1 MERQN
6 NEKSTGIGSGPFNEA
21 QRQDAQGL
29 ARCEGR
35 GIAGAP
41 PPSSS
46 DCYKIGTW
54 NVRSLN
60 QPGKM
65 GNVLQ
70 EMVRMKM
77 DILGVAETFWD
88 GNGEFST
95 NIPGTKDSFRVLY
108 SGGDK
113 KRRGVGVILRGMIG
127 NAVMHYE
134 AISDRIMLLRLQA
147 TPVNMLVIQVY
158 APCEDEED
166 DKKDKFYEMLD
177 QVIADNRKGRE
188 CLIVMGDFNGKV
200 GENREEDIVGPF
212 GLGSRN
218 ENGQYVV
225 DFCTRHKLH
234 VTNTWFQQKISAQ
247 HTWVSP
253 DGVTKNQIDYVLV
266 DKRFRQGVRNSKSM
280 PGADCGSDH
289 NPVITTI
296 KIKLRKMRRTKP
308 TTKWNLD
315 TLNNPQ
321 NRCEYQ
327 NKLNKQLKD
336 KHVRDMD
343 EIDQVWDTLKECIE
357 EIAEEIC
364 EKEQHK
370 KKQNWMTAEIL
381 HIMEERRRYKN
392 LHTVEGDNKY
402 KEIKHSIQKLC
413 REAKDKYFNDKCKE
427 IEILDKCHNQLLY
440 KKVKA
445 LQPKGSRVPQV
456 IKDKTG
462 KSLMQKEEILERWA
476 EYVEELYEEKTRTAA
491 DMGDFINE
499 VYTISENE
507 IREVIGE
514 LPMGKAC
521 REDNI
526 PIELLQCMEEEG
538 IETITR
544 LINMIYKSGYI
555 PEDFR
560 KSIFVPL
567 PKVTKAQDC
576 SDYRTIALISHAS
589 KILLQLIKIKITPI
603 IERQL

>member
-70 EMVRMKM
+70 EMVRMRM
-77 DILGVAETFWD
+77 DIVGVAETFWD

-113 KRRGVGVILRGMIG
+113 KRRGIGVILRGMIG
-127 NAVMHYE
+127 NALMHYE
-134 AISDRIMLLRLQA
+134 TISDRIMLLRLQA

-200 GENREEDIVGPF
+200 GENKEEDIVGPF

-289 NPVITTI
+289 NPVIATI

-315 TLNNPQ
+315 KLKNPQ

-336 KHVRDMD
+336 RNIRDIN

-364 EKEQHK
+364 GKEQHK

-381 HIMEERRRYKN
+381 NSMEERRRYKN
-392 LHTVEGDNKY
+392 LHTVEGDKKY
-402 KEIKHSIQKLC
+402 KEIKHSIQKCC
-413 REAKDKYFNDKCKE
+413 REAKDKYFNDKVQG
-427 IEILDKCHNQLLY
+427 N
-440 KKVKA
+440 
-445 LQPKGSRVPQV
+445 
-456 IKDKTG
+456 
-462 KSLMQKEEILERWA
+462 
-476 EYVEELYEEKTRTAA
+476 
-491 DMGDFINE
+491 
-499 VYTISENE
+499 
-507 IREVIGE
+507 
-514 LPMGKAC
+514 
-521 REDNI
+521 
-526 PIELLQCMEEEG
+526 
-538 IETITR
+538 
-544 LINMIYKSGYI
+544 
-555 PEDFR
+555 
-560 KSIFVPL
+560 
-567 PKVTKAQDC
+567 
-576 SDYRTIALISHAS
+576 
-589 KILLQLIKIKITPI
+589 
-603 IERQL
+603 